1 LKYRTQAE
9 RLMSFGR
16 NARVFRIYLDTVKL
30 ADLTVGSPR
39 AAYSSET
46 APRTCRHKPGI

>member
-1 LKYRTQAE
+1 
-9 RLMSFGR
+9 LMFSGR
-16 NARVFRIYLDTVKL
+16 SARVFRIYLDTEKL
-30 ADLTVGSPR
+30 ADLTEGSPR